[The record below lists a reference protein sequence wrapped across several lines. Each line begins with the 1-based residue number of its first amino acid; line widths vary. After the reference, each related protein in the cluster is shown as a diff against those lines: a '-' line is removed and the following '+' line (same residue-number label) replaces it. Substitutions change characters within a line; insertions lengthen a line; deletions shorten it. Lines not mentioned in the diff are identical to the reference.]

1 MSTSEPDPGPVNRGI
16 VNAINAADAEGGEP
30 LDLDAVMEAAG
41 GEAAAQWRAAKAS
54 SAAWDEY
61 REAEQAYWGTVTL
74 RQLQLETVATLRMVE
89 ITLLKTD
96 LTMEH
101 RKHGWSRRITEILAS
116 MCTEF
121 RVQVETETFRNP
133 RAGYAL
139 ARATMEE
146 ISPKWFDL
154 DELSVAVHLAER
166 TLDVLSW
173 RLNLD
178 PDER

>member
-1 MSTSEPDPGPVNRGI
+1 VSTSEPDPGPVNRAI
-16 VNAINAADAEGGEP
+16 VNAINAADADGGEP

-41 GEAAAQWRAAKAS
+41 GEAAAQWRAAKTS
-54 SAAWDEY
+54 SAAWDQY

-74 RQLQLETVATLRMVE
+74 KQLQLETVVTLRMVE

-96 LTMEH
+96 LTTEH
-101 RKHGWSRRITEILAS
+101 REHGWSRQITEILAS
-116 MCTEF
+116 MCAEF

-139 ARATMEE
+139 ARTTMDE

-154 DELSVAVHLAER
+154 DELSAGVHLAER
-166 TLDVLSW
+166 MLDVLSW

-178 PDER
+178 PDGR